1 MTQGWRFRRA
11 AVLYAASLAA
21 FTFLSF
27 YLHYLSHRLPFA
39 QAQQRIVASFA
50 SETRDEGFVHE
61 YKNTFEY
68 CQSVSAFLSGTRPD
82 PRKNPVQDAIYVRR
96 YFRKYYYQETY
107 CRGLYAAA
115 IGEAIENGIL
125 KARYA
130 WGSAAVFG
138 LALRFLS
145 AQAVRHA
152 TLWGTYGAYAL
163 LALALLYLNR
173 RALLVGAPLAA
184 FGLCFSG
191 ARFWADFVT
200 GFPYL
205 WAVAATILLAV
216 LTRHYGP
223 RGVTRLFSCVAGM
236 VSMYLWAFDG
246 HQTVLLAGFGLV
258 AYFGPREGRPA
269 GRRRATLGCLAAYA
283 GGFLAGYALNQGVKF
298 AAVNLWAET
307 AGYDVRSVSAQVMYY
322 LQRMGTELALAFQ
335 TDLRRLPLIREF
347 PVFLT
352 LGRNRLVH
360 LPALAL
366 TGALACVAASAYALY
381 RARRGQPTLL
391 MDMLWIWGLGALTAA
406 QFFLPSDVPFRIGRL
421 WFVLL
426 ALAWACP
433 LLAARTLP
441 APLALL
447 LIGSLCLVPIGA
459 EVRAQALRRAW
470 IAGLET
476 RAPVADAFFDVYLDP
491 DARTLTLW
499 RAPCQR
505 RDALGSFF
513 LYFWPTAEALA
524 RPRPPRDP
532 LLIFRFPR
540 YGVQRDG
547 QCLATIPMPPYAVR
561 RIVLFRRALP
571 DLRLP
576 PALPAETLQLGDFAM
591 VPGNLHRAGGSGRLR
606 AETQWIAAFAGPG
619 WNPLVGRN
627 PRAQYQ
633 AVTAR
638 APAAQAAFDL
648 YLTDETLAYVKRPCR
663 PADVAAKFFL
673 HAFPTEA
680 HALPA
685 ERQALGF
692 DIDSFFFDEQGAR
705 VDDAC
710 LALAWWPPYG
720 RAGLDRIVT
729 GQWFPDADRLV
740 WKTDVLLFNGQPVP
754 DWPALFQATAT
765 AAPAAQG
772 AFAVYPAGRG
782 LVVARD
788 PCRPG
793 DTEAPFFLHVVP
805 RRRRDL
811 PATRQESGFDNYD
824 FRFADRGAH
833 FDGRCAAAVNL
844 PAYGIRR
851 VRIGQWRP
859 QDGQEIWKVEI
870 SLD

>member
-1 MTQGWRFRRA
+1 METVRNWRWKRTIA
-11 AVLYAASLAA
+11 LYGTALAA

-27 YLHYLSHRLPFA
+27 YLPYLSHQMPFA
-39 QAQQRIVASFA
+39 QAQQRIVAGFA
-50 SETRDEGFVHE
+50 SETRDEGLVQE
-61 YKNTFEY
+61 YKTAFEY
-68 CQSVSAFLSGTRPD
+68 CQYASAFLSGTRPGTH
-82 PRKNPVQDAIYVRR
+82 KNPVQDAIFVRG
-96 YFRKYYYQETY
+96 YHQEGY

-115 IGEAIENGIL
+115 TGEAVESGIL
-125 KARYA
+125 KTRYA

-145 AQAVRHA
+145 VEAVRHA
-152 TLWGTYGAYAL
+152 TLWGTYGAYAC

-184 FGLCFSG
+184 FGLFFSG

-205 WAVAATILLAV
+205 WAVAATALLAV

-223 RGVTRLFSCVAGM
+223 RGVTRLFSCAAGM
-236 VSMYLWAFDG
+236 VSLYLWAFDG

-258 AYFGPREGRPA
+258 AYFGPREGSPA
-269 GRRRATLGCLAAYA
+269 GRRRAALGCLAA
-283 GGFLAGYALNQGVKF
+283 YALNQGVKF
-298 AAVNLWAET
+298 AAAPLWEET
-307 AGYDVRSVSAQVMYY
+307 AGRDVRGSVSVQAVRY
-322 LQRMGTELALAFQ
+322 LQRMLTDPARAFQ
-335 TDLRRLPLIREF
+335 EDLRRLSLVQAFSDFLIM
-347 PVFLT
+347 
-352 LGRNRLVH
+352 GRNRLVH

-366 TGALACVAASAYALY
+366 TGALACAAASAYALH
-381 RARRGQPTLL
+381 RARRGQPALL
-391 MDMLWIWGLGALTAA
+391 MDVLWIWGLGALTAA
-406 QFFLPSDVPFRIGRL
+406 QFFIPNDVPFRIARL

-426 ALAWACP
+426 ALAWTCP
-433 LLAARTLP
+433 LLVARTLP
-441 APLALL
+441 APLAPL
-447 LIGSLCLVPIGA
+447 LIGSLCLVPLGA
-459 EVRAQALRRAW
+459 EVRAEARRRAW
-470 IAGLET
+470 IAGRET
-476 RAPVADAFFDVYLDP
+476 RVPVADAFFDVYLDP

-499 RAPCQR
+499 RAPCLR
-505 RDALGSFF
+505 RDLRGSLG

-532 LLIFRFPR
+532 LLYRFRFPR

-547 QCLATIPMPPYAVR
+547 QCLAAIPVPPYAVR

-571 DLRLP
+571 DLRRQ
-576 PALPAETLQLGDFAM
+576 PARPAETLQLGDFAV
-591 VPGNLHRAGGSGRLR
+591 VPGDLHRAGRTGWLR
-606 AETQWIAAFAGPG
+606 GETQRLADFAGPG
-619 WNPLVGRN
+619 RNPLAGRN

-633 AVTAR
+633 AVVAR
-638 APAAQAAFDL
+638 APAAQAAFDV

-663 PADVAAKFFL
+663 PADIAAKFFL

-680 HALPA
+680 RALPA

-729 GQWFPDADRLV
+729 GQWFPDSYRTA

-754 DWPALFQATAT
+754 DWPALFQATTA

-772 AFAVYPAGRG
+772 AFDVYPVGRG
-782 LVVARD
+782 LIVARES
-788 PCRPG
+788 CRPG

-811 PATRQESGFDNYD
+811 PAARQESGFDNYD

-859 QDGQEIWKVEI
+859 PDGQEIWKADI
-870 SLD
+870 PWQ